1 MPIPFESPFRVH
13 DFRFSDADKLTIAS
27 GRIRV
32 DGGRVYRVDTEAAA
46 SSDNLTHILGGEE
59 GMVVCLI
66 AFSDARTVVLKHDD
80 TAGAGKIVTPDASD
94 YSLDDN
100 NKVVWLVYFDFDDHW
115 HMLGTPAS
123 GGTSHAVFSG
133 THTDV
138 ASITAAQG
146 QLIYH
151 DGAAWNVLDAGT
163 NGYYLKTQGA
173 GADPIWA
180 DIGSAGATGATG
192 PTGPTGSSGAAG
204 ATGPTGPTGT
214 AGSIGPTGPTGAG
227 TTGATGPTG
236 PTGIA
241 GSTGPTGPTG
251 AGATGPTGPA
261 GAEGP
266 TGHTGATGPTG
277 PAGADAS
284 DSGYLATGF
293 SSQTTVAV
301 AHNFGKRPVVDVID
315 GSGNGV
321 DFAVTHDSVN
331 QFTVT
336 FNEALSGTI
345 LCSAGG
351 LGATGPTGATG
362 SGTTGATGPTGPAGN
377 NGATG
382 ATGSAGSDGAT
393 GPTGPTGADS
403 TVPGPTGERGPTG
416 PTGAAGSAGAIDD
429 LSDVTITSVAAGEV
443 LRYSGSEWA
452 NATLP
457 EASIAHALN
466 RDVVAATVSGTTSET
481 TVYTYTVPGGTLG
494 TNKMLRL
501 TLLGTINCGTATTS
515 GTIRAKYGA
524 TTVCAVGLGNSGSSS
539 YAMRFSFELS
549 ALNSASSQVGVAV
562 FLRGSNSS
570 DDGTSTTTAGAVYP
584 CYGTAAEASAADKAL
599 TITIQPGSSLQSY
612 YVKVVQLELI

>member
-293 SSQTTVAV
+293 TNEASVVV

-336 FNEALSGTI
+336 FNETLSGTI

-351 LGATGPTGATG
+351 LGATGPTGA
-362 SGTTGATGPTGPAGN
+362 GTTGPTGPTGAAGAAGAAGADGATGPTGP
-377 NGATG
+377 TG
-382 ATGSAGSDGAT
+382 TSGSDGAT
-393 GPTGPTGADS
+393 GPTGPTGTA
-403 TVPGPTGERGPTG
+403 GAAGATGATGVTG
-416 PTGAAGSAGAIDD
+416 PTGSSSLD
-429 LSDVTITSVAAGEV
+429 
-443 LRYSGSEWA
+443 
-452 NATLP
+452 
-457 EASIAHALN
+457 
-466 RDVVAATVSGTTSET
+466 RDVVAQAVSGTVTET
-481 TVYTYTVPGGTLG
+481 TVYSYTVPGGTLS
-494 TNKMLRL
+494 TNKMIRV
-501 TLLGTINCGTATTS
+501 TLLGTL
-515 GTIRAKYGA
+515 
-524 TTVCAVGLGNSGSSS
+524 TTVSTYGFHVYGKFGGSTVGDVSLVSASSGKTYAV
-539 YAMRFSFELS
+539 RVIFELS
-549 ALNSASSQVGVAV
+549 ANNSASAQYGNLLMIWGPDGSADGSGSGVGA
-562 FLRGSNSS
+562 LYMASS
-570 DDGTSTTTAGAVYP
+570 AI
-584 CYGTAAEASAADKAL
+584 AEASASDKTL
-599 TITIQPGSSLQSY
+599 SITVRSIGATPAAGHTF
-612 YVKVVQLELI
+612 VCKTVQTELI